1 MLDSKLR
8 DRHNFALWKDGRVA
22 EGSGL
27 ENRRWET
34 RVRISILPPEFAGL
48 AQLVE
53 QLTCNQ

>member
-1 MLDSKLR
+1 MEG
-8 DRHNFALWKDGRVA
+8 WPVA

-34 RVRISILPPEFAGL
+34 ILEFRISILPPEFAGL

>member
-34 RVRISILPPEFAGL
+34 ILEFERSEERRVGKECRL
-48 AQLVE
+48 
-53 QLTCNQ
+53 